1 MLQSENDIDE
11 AIKELI
17 NALKEKITAELRVL
31 PDKPEETP
39 ESTLRALW
47 HTAAGDPKSAELAI
61 SSKLPHINEEIL
73 SKLSSLV
80 DQRLRGV
87 PLAHLTGR
95 QNFMGIEMIA
105 GPEALV
111 PRKETELLGRTAVKI
126 ALELSSRQKDV
137 TILDICSGSGNLA
150 LAVAMNVP
158 GAKMFGS
165 DISADAINLARRNAK
180 HLGLAQKVEFRV
192 GDLLAPFDEPEF
204 QGQVDI
210 LICNPPYI
218 QSAKVKQMHSEI
230 SSHEPI
236 LAFDGGAFGIS
247 IAMRLIKDAQKFLR
261 KGGWLAFE
269 VGLGQGPM
277 FVKHLEKNQ
286 YFSHI
291 STIND
296 ESDAIRVLAV
306 QY

>member
-1 MLQSENDIDE
+1 MQSEHDLNK
-11 AIKELI
+11 AVKGLL
-17 NALKEKITAELRVL
+17 NALKDKITAELKVL

-39 ESTLRALW
+39 DSTLRALW

-105 GPEALV
+105 GSEALV
-111 PRKETELLGRTAVKI
+111 PRKETELLGRAAVKF
-126 ALELSSRQKDV
+126 ASELSSRQKDI
-137 TILDICSGSGNLA
+137 TILDVCSGSGNLA
-150 LAVAMNVP
+150 LAVAKKVQ
-158 GAKMFGS
+158 GAKIFAS
-165 DISADAINLARRNAK
+165 DISADAITLARRNAE
-180 HLGLAQKVEFRV
+180 HLGLGQKVEFRV
-192 GDLLAPFDEPEF
+192 GDLLAPFDSPEF
-204 QGQVDI
+204 LGCVDL

-230 SSHEPI
+230 SSHEPV

-277 FVKHLEKNQ
+277 FVKHLEKTQ
-286 YFSHI
+286 YFNHI
-291 STIND
+291 STIKD
-296 ESDAIRVLAV
+296 ESDAIRVIAV